1 MSMPATRADDLIALV
16 GGTPLIDLTRLS
28 PNPSVRILGKC
39 EWFNPGGSV
48 KDRPALWMVR
58 DGEATGR
65 LVRGKTILEAT
76 SGNTGIGLAWIG
88 AALGYPV
95 ELCLPANANAE
106 RRAALAAH
114 GATLV
119 ETDPMLGTDGA
130 ILEARRRAEAEPA
143 KYFHPD
149 QYSNPANVRSHYES
163 TGPELLEQT
172 DGALTHF
179 VAGLGTSGTLM
190 GAGRRLK
197 QALPGIV
204 RVGVQPDVP
213 LHGLE
218 GLKHMASAL
227 VPAINDPGLV
237 DVQRAG
243 PTEAA
248 HAMCRR
254 AAREAGAW
262 IGVSAG
268 AALHAAV
275 ELAGTLSA
283 GTIVAL
289 LCDGGARYAS
299 ERFWTEGA

>member
-1 MSMPATRADDLIALV
+1 MPATRADELLSHV
-16 GGTPLIDLTRLS
+16 GRTPLIDLTLLS
-28 PNPSVRILGKC
+28 PRPAVRILGKC

-65 LVRGKTILEAT
+65 LEKGRTILEAT
-76 SGNTGIGLAWIG
+76 SGNMGIGLAWIG

-106 RRAALAAH
+106 RRAALSAY
-114 GATLV
+114 GARVV

-130 ILEARRRAEAEPA
+130 ILEARRRAAEDPER
-143 KYFHPD
+143 YFHPD
-149 QYSNPANVRSHYES
+149 QYSNPANVRSHYE
-163 TGPELLEQT
+163 TTAPELLEQT
-172 DGALTHF
+172 GGALTHF

-197 QALPGIV
+197 EALPDMV
-204 RVGVQPDVP
+204 RVGVQPDVA

-227 VPAINDPGLV
+227 VPAFYDPSQV
-237 DVQRAG
+237 DIQSAVA
-243 PTEAA
+243 TEDA

-262 IGVSAG
+262 VGISAG

-275 ELAGTLSA
+275 DLARTLKD
-283 GTIVAL
+283 GVIVVL
-289 LCDGGARYAS
+289 LCDSGARYAG
-299 ERFWTEGA
+299 ERFWTEVA

>member
-1 MSMPATRADDLIALV
+1 MTPATRADDLLGLV
-16 GGTPLIDLTRLS
+16 GNTPLLDLTKLS
-28 PNPSVRILGKC
+28 PNPSVRLLGKA

-58 DGEATGR
+58 DGEATGALR
-65 LVRGKTILEAT
+65 RGQTILEAT

-95 ELCLPANANAE
+95 EICLPANANDE
-106 RRAALAAH
+106 RKGALAAF
-114 GATLV
+114 GASIV

-130 ILEARRRAEAEPA
+130 ILEARQRALDPR
-143 KYFHPD
+143 YFYPD
-149 QYSNPANVRSHYES
+149 QYGNPANARAHYES

-172 DGALTHF
+172 LGEVTHL

-190 GAGRRLK
+190 GAGRRLRE
-197 QALPGIV
+197 ALPGLV

-213 LHGLE
+213 FHGLE

-227 VPAINDPGLV
+227 VPAIYDPAAV
-237 DVQRAG
+237 DVQAAV

-254 AAREAGAW
+254 AARETGAW

-275 ELAGTLSA
+275 ELARTLA
-283 GTIVAL
+283 HGTIAVV

-299 ERFWTEGA
+299 ERFWREGT

>member
-1 MSMPATRADDLIALV
+1 MPATRADDLVALV
-16 GGTPLIDLTRLS
+16 GHTPLLDLSRLS
-28 PNPSVRILGKC
+28 PNPAVRLYGKA

-58 DGEATGR
+58 AGEASGR
-65 LVRGKTILEAT
+65 LGPGKTILEAT

-95 ELCLPANANAE
+95 TICLPANANAE
-106 RRAALAAH
+106 RRAALAAF
-114 GATLV
+114 GATLI

-130 ILEARRRAEAEPA
+130 ILEARRLAGDSA
-143 KYFHPD
+143 YFHPD
-149 QYSNPANVRSHYES
+149 QYANSANAQAHYDS
-163 TGPELLEQT
+163 TGPELLEQSG
-172 DGALTHF
+172 GALTHL

-197 QALPGIV
+197 AALPGLV
-204 RVGVQPDVP
+204 RVGVQPDVAF
-213 LHGLE
+213 HGLE

-227 VPAINDPGLV
+227 VPAIYDPSQV
-237 DVQRAG
+237 DVQVTVA
-243 PTEAA
+243 TEEAQ
-248 HAMCRR
+248 AMCRR
-254 AAREAGAW
+254 AARATGAW

-275 ELAGTLSA
+275 ELAKTLERGA
-283 GTIVAL
+283 IAVI

-299 ERFWTEGA
+299 ERFWREAS